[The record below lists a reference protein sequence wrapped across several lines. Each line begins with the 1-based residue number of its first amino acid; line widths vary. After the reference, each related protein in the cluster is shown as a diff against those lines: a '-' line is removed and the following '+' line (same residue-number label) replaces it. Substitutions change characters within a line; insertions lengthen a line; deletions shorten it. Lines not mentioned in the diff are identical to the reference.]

1 MSDVLPTPAPPAH
14 GDMRGVLAIP
24 AFRRL
29 WRALAFSSFGD
40 WLGLLA
46 TTALAKQLSG
56 NNYAKANV
64 AIAGVF
70 IVRLLPAVV
79 LGPLAGVIVDRFD
92 RRRLMV
98 TCDILRFSLFASIPL
113 IRTYWWLYT
122 ATVLIES
129 ITLFWGPA
137 KEATVPNLVPRDR
150 LEAANQVSLLAAY
163 GTAPI
168 AAAVFSL
175 MALLTSALG
184 AHYGFFKGN
193 PVDLALYV
201 DALSFGFSA
210 LTIFML
216 REIPKTRIQVATGG
230 PNIARSFID
239 GWRFVWS
246 TKLIRGL
253 IVGMLGAFAAGGAV
267 VGLARTYVGDLGGG
281 DAAYG
286 MLFGAVFTGL
296 AAGMALGPKTF
307 AGFSRRRLFGLAL
320 TLAGF
325 CLTLLAAIPNLV
337 IAILIALILGGFAGI
352 AWVSGFTMLGLEVH
366 DEVRGRTFAFV
377 QSLIRITLVLV
388 LAVAPAIAAAIGKHS
403 MNVRHVTLHYN
414 GAAFTLLLGGI
425 IAMIVGVVSYIQMDD
440 RKGIPLFRDLADAL
454 RGDVGVVSLHEKG
467 GIFIAFEGGEGSG
480 KSTQATLLRDW
491 FVERNFNV
499 VLTREPGGTDL
510 GSQLRR
516 VLLDKGTGAV
526 APRAEALLYAA
537 DRAEH
542 VHSIVRPALNRGA
555 VVISDRYVDS
565 SIAYQGSGR
574 VLPSEDV
581 LRISR
586 WATEGL
592 IPDLTVVLDLPAA
605 EGLARCGTLDRLESE
620 PLEFHERVRRSFMQ
634 LASVEPDR
642 YLVVDGTG
650 TPEEIASIIHRR
662 FDELLAHRKSVKKS

>member
-1 MSDVLPTPAPPAH
+1 MSNVLPTPSPPAQ
-14 GDMRGVLAIP
+14 GDLRGVLAIP
-24 AFRRL
+24 AFRKL
-29 WRALAFSSFGD
+29 WRALALGSLGD

-70 IVRLLPAVV
+70 IVRLVPAAL

-98 TCDILRFSLFASIPL
+98 TCDILRCALFISIPL
-113 IRTYWWLYT
+113 VRTYWWLYT

-129 ITLFWGPA
+129 VTLFWGPA

-168 AAAVFSL
+168 AAALFSL
-175 MALLTSALG
+175 MALINSAL
-184 AHYGFFKGN
+184 AVDIGFFKDK
-193 PVDLALYV
+193 PVDIALYV

-210 LTIFML
+210 ITIYLL
-216 REIPKTRIQVATGG
+216 REIPKAKVSITSSN

-239 GWRFVWS
+239 GWQFVWS
-246 TKLIRGL
+246 TKIIRGL
-253 IVGMLGAFAAGGAV
+253 VVGMLGAFAAGGAV
-267 VGLARTYVGDLGGG
+267 IGLARTYVGDLGGG

-307 AGFSRRRLFGLAL
+307 AGFSRRRLFGLSLA
-320 TLAGF
+320 LAGF
-325 CLTLLAAIPNLV
+325 SLALLAAIPNLV
-337 IAILIALILGGFAGI
+337 MAVLIALVLGSFAGI
-352 AWVSGFTMLGLEVH
+352 SWVSGFTMLGLEVH

-377 QSLIRITLVLV
+377 NSLIRITLVLV
-388 LAVAPAIAAAIGKHS
+388 LALAPAIAAAIGKHS
-403 MNVRHVTLHYN
+403 VNIRHVTLHYN
-414 GAAFTLLLGGI
+414 GAAFTMLLGGV
-425 IAMIVGVVSYIQMDD
+425 IAMIVGTVSYIQMDD
-440 RKGIPLFRDLADAL
+440 RKGVPLFRDLADAL
-454 RGDVGVVSLHEKG
+454 RGDVGVATLFEKH

-480 KSTQATLLRDW
+480 KSTQATKLRDW
-491 FVERNFNV
+491 FERRDFDV

-510 GSQLRR
+510 GGQLRR

-542 VHSIVRPALNRGA
+542 VHAVVRPALNRGA

-574 VLPSEDV
+574 ILPSEDV

-592 IPDLTVVLDLPAA
+592 IPDLTILLDIPSAV
-605 EGLARCGTLDRLESE
+605 GLARCATPDRLESE
-620 PLEFHERVRRSFMQ
+620 PLEFHERVRRAFLQ
-634 LASVEPDR
+634 LATVEPDR
-642 YLVVDGTG
+642 YFVVNATG
-650 TPEEIASIIHRR
+650 TPEEVARLIHSR
-662 FDELLAHRKSVKKS
+662 FEDLLAKRKSAK

>member
-1 MSDVLPTPAPPAH
+1 MSYVLPTPAPPAQ

-24 AFRRL
+24 AFRKL
-29 WRALAFSSFGD
+29 WRALAFGSLGD

-56 NNYAKANV
+56 DNYAKANV

-70 IVRLLPAVV
+70 IVRLVPAVL
-79 LGPLAGVIVDRFD
+79 LGPFAGVIVDRFD

-98 TCDILRFSLFASIPL
+98 TCDVLRFALFISIPL
-113 IRTYWWLYT
+113 VRTYWWLYT

-129 ITLFWGPA
+129 VTLFWGPA

-163 GTAPI
+163 GTAPV
-168 AAAVFSL
+168 AAALFSL
-175 MALLTSALG
+175 MALINSAL
-184 AHYGFFKGN
+184 AVDIGFFRGK
-193 PVDLALYV
+193 PVDIALYV

-210 LTIFML
+210 LTIYML
-216 REIPKTRIQVATGG
+216 HEIPKAKVSIASPN
-230 PNIARSFID
+230 PNIARSFIA
-239 GWRFVWS
+239 GWKFVWS
-246 TKLIRGL
+246 TKIIRGL
-253 IVGMLGAFAAGGAV
+253 VVGMLGAFAAGGAV
-267 VGLARTYVGDLGGG
+267 IGLARTYVGDLGGG

-296 AAGMALGPKTF
+296 AGGMAFGPKTF
-307 AGFSRRRLFGLAL
+307 AGFSRKRLFGLSLA
-320 TLAGF
+320 LAGF
-325 CLTLLAAIPNLV
+325 FLALLAAIPNLV
-337 IAILIALILGGFAGI
+337 MAVLIALVLGSFAGI
-352 AWVSGFTMLGLEVH
+352 SWVSGFTMLGLEVH

-377 QSLIRITLVLV
+377 NSLIRITLVLV
-388 LAVAPAIAAAIGKHS
+388 LALAPVIAATIGRHS
-403 MNVRHVTLHYN
+403 ITVRHVVLHYN
-414 GAAFTLLLGGI
+414 GAAFTMLLGGVV
-425 IAMIVGVVSYIQMDD
+425 AMFVGVVSYRQMDD
-440 RKGIPLFRDLADAL
+440 RKGVPLFRDLADAL
-454 RGDVGVVSLHEKG
+454 RGDVGVVTLFEKH

-480 KSTQATLLRDW
+480 KSTQATKLRDW
-491 FVERNFNV
+491 FVKRDFEV

-542 VHSIVRPALNRGA
+542 VRSVVRPALNRGS

-574 VLPSEDV
+574 ILPSEDV

-592 IPDLTVVLDLPAA
+592 IPDLTIILDVPSAI
-605 EGLARCGTLDRLESE
+605 GLERCGTLDRLESE
-620 PLEFHERVRRSFMQ
+620 PLDFHERVRRSFLQ
-634 LASVEPDR
+634 LATVEPDR
-642 YLVVDGTG
+642 YFVVDATG
-650 TPEEIASIIHRR
+650 TPEEVAEQIQTR
-662 FDELLAHRKSVKKS
+662 FEELLAKRKSAK